1 MNNIEIKQ
9 KINEKLDLLN
19 TEELTLIDN
28 LLNQITSFLTTK
40 KTLDIPAKDDLDNE
54 DPLADLRN
62 SDFIG
67 CFSDEPDL
75 AAKSEE
81 IAQDI
86 LARKDVKQ
94 L

>member
-9 KINEKLDLLN
+9 KINKKLDLLN

-28 LLNQITSFLTTK
+28 LLNQITSFLK
-40 KTLDIPAKDDLDNE
+40 IKTPLDISSKDNFENE

-67 CFSDEPDL
+67 CFSGEPDL
-75 AAKSEE
+75 AEKAAA
-81 IAQDI
+81 IAQGI
-86 LARKDVKQ
+86 LSRKNLK
-94 L
+94 

>member
-9 KINEKLDLLN
+9 KINKKLDLLN

-28 LLNQITSFLTTK
+28 LLNQITSFLK
-40 KTLDIPAKDDLDNE
+40 IKTPLDISSKDNFENE

-67 CFSDEPDL
+67 CFSGEPDL
-75 AAKSEE
+75 AEKAEE
-81 IAQDI
+81 IAQGI
-86 LARKDVKQ
+86 LSRKDVK
-94 L
+94 

>member
-28 LLNQITSFLTTK
+28 LLNQITSFITTK
-40 KTLDIPAKDDLDNE
+40 KTLNIPAKDGLDNE

-67 CFSDEPDL
+67 CFADKPDL

-81 IAQDI
+81 IAQGI
-86 LARKDVKQ
+86 LSRKD
-94 L
+94 LG